1 MQERT
6 DGKHDE
12 GSDAMKKHLKLA
24 LVGACMA
31 AFVALAVG
39 CMSAPQETSVGIA
52 GGSAQFS
59 QGTLEVKLDANPTTG
74 YEWTYQ
80 IEGAGVQPDGD
91 EFVPA
96 SAGDQA
102 QTGEGGVHTF
112 NFKADGS
119 GESTITFTYTR
130 SWESSHDDKTIV
142 LHATSDRD
150 IFTQVEE
157 QA

>member
-12 GSDAMKKHLKLA
+12 GSNAMKKHLKLA

-39 CMSAPQETSVGIA
+39 CTTAQGSSVEITQ
-52 GGSAQFS
+52 GSALFS
-59 QGTLEVKLDANPTTG
+59 QGSLEVKLDANPTTG

-80 IEGAGVQPDGD
+80 IEGTGVQPDGD

-96 SAGDQA
+96 SDGA
-102 QTGEGGVHTF
+102 QPKTGEGGVHTF
-112 NFKADGS
+112 NFKADGT
-119 GESTITFTYTR
+119 GEATITFSYAR
-130 SWESSHDDKTIV
+130 SWEASDDDKTV
-142 LHATSDRD
+142 MLHVTADNGA
-150 IFTQVEE
+150 FTKVEE